1 VRSTQT
7 ESLDPS
13 AAISVV
19 GLRKLYGSKVALHD
33 LTLTVPRGEV
43 FGFLGPNGA
52 GKTTAVKLITALSRP
67 TSGEGLLLGRPI
79 SDRKT
84 RRAIGYLPEL
94 FRFQDWLTA
103 AELLELHCQL
113 AGIPAAE
120 RRARIAEMLE
130 LVGLADRS
138 RDRVGTFSK
147 GMQQRLGLA
156 QALIGRPRLV
166 ILDEPTSALDPIG
179 RRDVRAIIQR
189 LKADGTTVFLNSHLL
204 TEIELVCDRVAFVG
218 QGRVVREGRVDELLS
233 AGTELHVRTESVGPE
248 LIADLGERWRV
259 LRHAGDELVVSVG
272 EPAEAAE
279 VIRCLV
285 ARGASVL
292 EVRPL
297 RANLEQLFLE
307 LVEGGT
313 DGRVDVRTP
322 DAARSGA

>member
-1 VRSTQT
+1 MSLTQT
-7 ESLDPS
+7 ASLDPS
-13 AAISVV
+13 AAISVA

-33 LTLTVPRGEV
+33 LTLNVPRGEV

-67 TSGEGLLLGRPI
+67 TSGDGLLLGRPI
-79 SDRKT
+79 RDRRT

-103 AELLELHCQL
+103 TELLTLHCQL
-113 AGIPAAE
+113 AGVPSAE

-138 RDRVGTFSK
+138 QDKVGTFSK

-156 QALIGRPRLV
+156 QALIGRPELV

-189 LKADGTTVFLNSHLL
+189 LKAEGATVFLNSHLL
-204 TEIELVCDRVAFVG
+204 TEIELVCDRVAFVD

-233 AGTELHVRTESVGPE
+233 TGTELHVRAEGISPE
-248 LIADLGERWRV
+248 LIADLGQRWRV
-259 LRHAGDELVVSVG
+259 LRHAGDELVLSIG
-272 EPAEAAE
+272 EPAEAAD

-292 EVRPL
+292 EVRP
-297 RANLEQLFLE
+297 RRENLEQLFLE
-307 LVEGGT
+307 LVEGGI

>member
-1 VRSTQT
+1 MSLTQT
-7 ESLDPS
+7 ASLDPS

-33 LTLTVPRGEV
+33 LTLNVPRGEV

-67 TSGEGLLLGRPI
+67 TSGDGLLLGRSI
-79 SDRKT
+79 RDRRT

-103 AELLELHCQL
+103 TELLTLHCQL
-113 AGIPAAE
+113 AGVPSGE
-120 RRARIAEMLE
+120 HPARIAEMLE
-130 LVGLADRS
+130 LVGLA
-138 RDRVGTFSK
+138 
-147 GMQQRLGLA
+147 
-156 QALIGRPRLV
+156 QALIGRPELV

-189 LKADGTTVFLNSHLL
+189 LKAEGATVFLNSHLL
-204 TEIELVCDRVAFVG
+204 TEIELVCDRVAFVD
-218 QGRVVREGRVDELLS
+218 QGRIVREGRVDELLS
-233 AGTELHVRTESVGPE
+233 TGTELHVRAEGISPE
-248 LIADLGERWRV
+248 LIADLGQRWRV
-259 LRHAGDELVVSVG
+259 LRHAGDELVLSIG
-272 EPAEAAE
+272 EPAEAAD

-285 ARGASVL
+285 AGGASVL
-292 EVRPL
+292 QVRP
-297 RANLEQLFLE
+297 RRENLEQLFLE
-307 LVEGGT
+307 LVEGGI